1 MNSPLVNRRKFLQMG
16 ATGIGIFAA
25 GGLVRNSQAA
35 SSASSAP
42 FYKLKDI
49 GPLQAPDENGF
60 MLPSGFS
67 CRVVAR
73 SGEVPVGT
81 SGYTWHSSPDGG
93 ACFPTT
99 DGGWVYVSNS
109 ELGRREGGVGALR
122 FDSRGEIVDAYSILE
137 NTSVNCAGGATPWGT
152 WLSAEEVERG
162 QIYECDP
169 MGNYPAIVQPA
180 LGTFKHEAAA
190 IDMDN
195 DCVYLTEDQPNG
207 GFYRFVATNGLP
219 NLSVGRLEIAAVT
232 EKDGLQEV
240 NWLRV
245 PDPLARYA
253 PTRNQVL
260 GYTPFRGGEG
270 IVFHEG
276 HIYFA
281 TKRDNRV
288 WSYDTGSKE
297 IEIIYDARTSDNPI
311 LTGVDNVDITAG
323 GDVLVAEDEGDMQLV
338 VITPEGEL
346 FPLFKIIGHDRSEV
360 CGQAFD
366 PSYQRLYFSSQR
378 GITGNRLTGGITYEM
393 MYTG

>member
-1 MNSPLVNRRKFLQMG
+1 
-16 ATGIGIFAA
+16 
-25 GGLVRNSQAA
+25 
-35 SSASSAP
+35 
-42 FYKLKDI
+42 
-49 GPLQAPDENGF
+49 
-60 MLPSGFS
+60 
-67 CRVVAR
+67 
-73 SGEVPVGT
+73 
-81 SGYTWHSSPDGG
+81 
-93 ACFPTT
+93 
-99 DGGWVYVSNS
+99 
-109 ELGRREGGVGALR
+109 
-122 FDSRGEIVDAYSILE
+122 
-137 NTSVNCAGGATPWGT
+137 
-152 WLSAEEVERG
+152 
-162 QIYECDP
+162 
-169 MGNYPAIVQPA
+169 
-180 LGTFKHEAAA
+180 
-190 IDMDN
+190 
-195 DCVYLTEDQPNG
+195 
-207 GFYRFVATNGLP
+207 
-219 NLSVGRLEIAAVT
+219 VGRLEIAAVT

-276 HIYFA
+276 LIYFA

-323 GDVLVAEDEGDMQLV
+323 GDVLVAEDGGDMQLV
-338 VITPEGEL
+338 AITPEGEL